1 VSDSDVSVEYI
12 LNFYIVEWYRE
23 TVLDVEVMKERYKE
37 ATKKHLSQKDIDKY
51 DKKLERI
58 KEKGNNM
65 KEFILGL
72 IDRRYLKKRMQAI
85 AYILITQQ
93 FPITVTYIYI
103 LGRRQMFW
111 LKVTQIGWLDIWLR
125 KRN

>member
-1 VSDSDVSVEYI
+1 MSDSDVSVEYI